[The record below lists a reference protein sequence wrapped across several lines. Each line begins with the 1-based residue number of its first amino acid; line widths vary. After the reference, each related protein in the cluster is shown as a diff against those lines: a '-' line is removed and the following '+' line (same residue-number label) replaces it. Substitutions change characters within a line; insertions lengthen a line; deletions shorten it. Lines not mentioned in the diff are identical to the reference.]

1 MAQGKNFYPKAIES
15 MDRYLS
21 LLEAEWKGMDEL
33 KKDKEIERLKVGLK
47 ELEKEK
53 IDLLIENIQRNMQE
67 NREQYK
73 TAQATAAECYYL
85 LSLWEK
91 EESMKPALPAE
102 KIRKHQKSMQIYA
115 EQAAK
120 RLKIILEIAP
130 EMANHYRNLAG
141 ITYLQGKPEEASKYL
156 QEYLDQ
162 YPLADPKKRAHAK
175 VQIETWQKKEQ
186 ENQ

>member
-1 MAQGKNFYPKAIES
+1 M
-15 MDRYLS
+15 LTV
-21 LLEAEWKGMDEL
+21 
-33 KKDKEIERLKVGLK
+33 RLKRQIK
-47 ELEKEK
+47 F
-53 IDLLIENIQRNMQE
+53 
-67 NREQYK
+67 
-73 TAQATAAECYYL
+73 
-85 LSLWEK
+85 SLWFG
-91 EESMKPALPAE
+91 ALSVVTMVSFNNCSGSHSTNSALSA
-102 KIRKHQKSMQIYA
+102 I
-115 EQAAK
+115 AAK